1 MDIRTGAES
10 AASYLSECREMT
22 NRDRNSVD
30 YIVVGGGST
39 GCVIASRLSEEKSVS
54 VALLEEGPRDRSP
67 YIHIPGAYYK
77 TAQGPLLKRIPW
89 HPTAEQARTETPTMV
104 QASVLG
110 GGSSVNAM
118 IYIRGVPSDYDQW
131 RDAGAIGWG
140 YDDVLP
146 YFKRSEDNERF
157 CNEVHGVGGPL
168 GVSDIAHI
176 HPLTKAW
183 LKACQQSG
191 LPYNEDFNSGHPA
204 GCGLYQITAR
214 DGRRSSAAVAYIH
227 PVLNRPNLELHTG
240 VRVTRI
246 LIESGRAV
254 GVECVRNGRVEQMRA
269 NREVIVSAGA
279 LNTPKLLMLSGIGP
293 SAELKKHG
301 IAVEQHLPGVGQNLQ
316 DHIEISLVYQL
327 NGPHSYDKYK
337 KPHWKA
343 LAGLDYLLFKNGP
356 AASNLI
362 EGGAF
367 WWGDKEAL
375 TPDIQYFM
383 VVGAGIEE
391 GVDSVPGGNGCTVN
405 LGQIRPR
412 SRGYVKL
419 TSNDPTDVPQVYP
432 EYFSDP
438 YDLEAVVDGCEKA
451 IDIMGQP
458 AMSKYIAQRI
468 TPGGQALSRGEL
480 RKFVQQDA
488 HAALHPSGT
497 CRIGT
502 DGDSVVD
509 PHLRVHGIEGLRVAD
524 ASVMPNIISGNL
536 NSVCIMIGEKAADLI
551 LGKPALASVKRASP
565 YAEKELMRTA

>member
-1 MDIRTGAES
+1 
-10 AASYLSECREMT
+10 MT
-22 NRDRNSVD
+22 DRDNKSVD

-39 GCVIASRLSEEKSVS
+39 GCVVAARLSEDEGASV
-54 VALLEEGPRDRSP
+54 VLLEEGPRDRSP

-89 HPTAEQARTETPTMV
+89 HPTEGQARTEMPTMV

-131 RDAGAIGWG
+131 RDSGATGWG
-140 YDDVLP
+140 FDDVLP

-157 CNEVHGVGGPL
+157 CNDVHGIGGPL
-168 GVSDIAHI
+168 RVSDIPHI

-191 LPYNEDFNSGHPA
+191 LPYNEDFNSGQPA

-214 DGRRSSAAVAYIH
+214 DGRRSSAAVAYVH
-227 PVLNRPNLELHTG
+227 PALNRPNLTVCTG

-246 LIESGRAV
+246 LIENGRAV
-254 GVECVRNGRVEQMRA
+254 GVEFLRNGKIEQMRA
-269 NREVIVSAGA
+269 NREVVVSAGA
-279 LNTPKLLMLSGIGP
+279 LGTPKLLMLSGIGP
-293 SAELKKHG
+293 SAELQRHG
-301 IAVEQHLPGVGQNLQ
+301 IAVEQDLPGVGRNLQ
-316 DHIEISLVYQL
+316 DHIEISLIYQL
-327 NGPHSYDKYK
+327 NGPYSYDKYK

-343 LAGLDYLLFKNGP
+343 LAGLNYLLFRNGP
-356 AASNLI
+356 AVSNLI

-367 WWGDKEAL
+367 WWGDKEAS
-375 TPDIQYFM
+375 TPDIQYFL

-391 GVDSVPGGNGCTVN
+391 GVDSVPGGNGCTIN

-412 SRGYVKL
+412 SRGFVEL
-419 TSNDPTDVPQVYP
+419 SSPNPMDVPRVFP

-451 IDIMGQP
+451 IDIMGQS
-458 AMSKYIAQRI
+458 AISKYIAQRI
-468 TPGGQALSRGEL
+468 VPGKQTASRDGL

-488 HAALHPSGT
+488 HAALHPCGT
-497 CRIGT
+497 CRMGT
-502 DGDSVVD
+502 DSDSVVD
-509 PHLRVHGIEGLRVAD
+509 PALRVHGIDGLRVAD
-524 ASVMPNIISGNL
+524 ASIMPNIISGNL

-551 LGKPALASVKRASP
+551 LGKAPMTRVKHASVPIVSEPSQVAS
-565 YAEKELMRTA
+565 